1 MAKIYKLTQR
11 NLPKITITFICSM
24 LLSGCLTES
33 TSSPTPTYKTYSEN
47 KISFQYP
54 TDYSISTDEELKP
67 EANGPDGKLIIIT
80 LKSPDSSVIIEIDLV
95 EDPLADIMFPGQYPP
110 SETLLR
116 ILVAGEIGNLN
127 ISKSQVNES
136 AGKEAIDNAE
146 IKPISGQHAALF
158 KAQFEKEQYGE
169 LYLRGAVV
177 VTENRT
183 VYIKMLGISGVSQNR
198 TVNSEYIDDMWSQ
211 LINTISITY

>member
-1 MAKIYKLTQR
+1 
-11 NLPKITITFICSM
+11 
-24 LLSGCLTES
+24 
-33 TSSPTPTYKTYSEN
+33 
-47 KISFQYP
+47 
-54 TDYSISTDEELKP
+54 
-67 EANGPDGKLIIIT
+67 
-80 LKSPDSSVIIEIDLV
+80 
-95 EDPLADIMFPGQYPP
+95 MFPGQYPP

-116 ILVAGEIGNLN
+116 ILVSVEIGSLN

-146 IKPISGQHAALF
+146 IKTISGQHAAFF
-158 KAQFEKEQYGE
+158 KAQFEEEQYGE
-169 LYLRGAVV
+169 LYLRGIVV

-198 TVNSEYIDDMWSQ
+198 TVNSEYIDAMWSQ